1 MPTDTKQDRDPR
13 IVYWDKTFIS
23 HLRDDPRASNICAD
37 LIRTDSSAL
46 AFIVREYLEGRD
58 KLADERKER
67 GVRLMSKLQDGITG
81 LTTAAEAYEVLGD
94 SEAAGDI
101 DGRAQYLAG
110 KLELAQEVFSTKRL
124 GVAGKNLYLFLL
136 ELYVEQRT
144 GRRPTS
150 GELALLVEAGKM
162 AAGYQRHP
170 DMDPEQLRKNLQNFK
185 KNNPVLCNL
194 LREHAQQVFATLEHP
209 ATAFYP
215 LPWKQNSA

>member
-1 MPTDTKQDRDPR
+1 MPTDKKQDRDPR
-13 IVYWDKTFIS
+13 ILSWDETFIR

-37 LIRTDSSAL
+37 LIRTDSSSL
-46 AFIVREYLEGRD
+46 AFIVREYLKGRD
-58 KLADERKER
+58 NLADERKER

-81 LTTAAEAYEVLGD
+81 LTTAAEAYEALGD

-101 DGRAQYLAG
+101 DGRAQYLTG

-124 GVAGKNLYLFLL
+124 GVAGKYTYLFLL

-162 AAGYQRHP
+162 AAGHQRHP
-170 DMDPEQLRKNLQNFK
+170 DMDPEQLRKNLKNFK
-185 KNNPVLCNL
+185 KNNRVLCNL
-194 LREHAQQVFATLEHP
+194 LREHAQQVFTTLEHP
-209 ATAFYP
+209 TTPFYP
-215 LPWKQNSA
+215 LPWKQNRA